1 MNNVKVYFQN
11 LSKWTY
17 IRVGGLYLGCSLA
30 FIFGWRI
37 LSGGGGGGHVNGI
50 LRYLFMYSQVLCV
63 RICLTLQRY
72 YNLFK
77 YL

>member
-17 IRVGGLYLGCSLA
+17 IRVGGLYLGCSLV

-37 LSGGGGGGHVNGI
+37 LSGGGMLTGFYGI
-50 LRYLFMYSQVLCV
+50 YLCIHKYYAFVFDSTK
-63 RICLTLQRY
+63 TLQ
-72 YNLFK
+72 LV
-77 YL
+77 